1 MTDNPFDPN
10 YVAPEPKAPEADKGP
25 LITAKGAYADISNE
39 DYHRNPNL
47 LPAPSLSSS
56 GVKTLLTKSP
66 RHYWWDSV
74 MNPSRAPER
83 DKPHLVVG
91 KAIHDALLLPDRWN
105 NGEHYHTV
113 PDGFTAAHTVKWAD
127 YIPSYRKAVREGKSI
142 IAESDVAKVN
152 RMAEVVA
159 KDELASALLIS
170 GTPEMTVVWQDHLT
184 GIWCRARPDVLPD
197 MRAIVPDVKSAID
210 GSPVAFERSADN
222 FRYLHS
228 AAFYL
233 DGLNAVFGEEERKFV
248 FVVIEKDEPFTVT
261 IYQADE
267 GDIELARI
275 ENRKAINLFAECLA
289 RGTEMSAWPDY
300 SGGKVLP
307 LTMAMW
313 TRNRINKEVEL
324 GLLSYHN

>member
-1 MTDNPFDPN
+1 MSSNPFDPN
-10 YVAPEPKAPEADKGP
+10 YVAPEPEAAPEPKGP
-25 LITAKGAYADISNE
+25 LLTKAGAYADISNE
-39 DYHRNPNL
+39 DYHRNPDL
-47 LPAPSLSSS
+47 LPQPSLSSS

-74 MNPSRAPER
+74 MNQNRPPEWNK
-83 DKPHLVVG
+83 DHLVVG

-105 NGEHYHTV
+105 NGDHYHTV
-113 PDGFTAAHTVKWAD
+113 PDGFTAAHSIKWAD
-127 YIPSYRKAVREGKSI
+127 YIPGYRKAVRLGKSI
-142 IAESDVAKVN
+142 IKESDVARVN

-159 KDELASALLIS
+159 KDDLASALLMS
-170 GTPEMTVVWQDHLT
+170 GTPEMTIVWQDDVT
-184 GIWCRARPDVLPD
+184 GAWCRARPDVLPD
-197 MRAIVPDVKSAID
+197 MRAIVPDVKSSID
-210 GSPVAFERSADN
+210 GSPVSFEKSADK

-248 FVVIEKDEPFTVT
+248 FIVIEKDEPFTVT

-275 ENRKAINLFAECLA
+275 ENRRAINLFAECLN
-289 RGTEMSAWPDY
+289 RGTSIEAWPDY
-300 SGGKVLP
+300 GEGKVLP
-307 LTMAMW
+307 LTMAPW

>member
-10 YVAPEPKAPEADKGP
+10 YVAPEPEAPVAEKGP
-25 LITAKGAYADISNE
+25 LITAKGAYPDISNE

-56 GVKTLLTKSP
+56 GIKTLLTKSP

-74 MNPSRAPER
+74 MNPERAPER

-127 YIPSYRKAVREGKSI
+127 YIPSYRKAVREGKSVI
-142 IAESDVAKVN
+142 TESDVAKVN

-233 DGLNAVFGEEERKFV
+233 DGLNAVFGEEDRKFV

-289 RGTEMSAWPDY
+289 RGTEMEAWPDY